1 MLQKKYNITLIL
13 NSLIYIPKIKK
24 NKSKQISKILIKIKN
39 QSKI

>member
-13 NSLIYIPKIKK
+13 NSLIYIPKNKK
-24 NKSKQISKILIKIKN
+24 NKSKQISKIPIKIKN